1 MAHAVTNN
9 YIYIMKK
16 LDKEIK
22 KNGFTYKQIE
32 RTPKTALY
40 SQHTKEG
47 TLAGHEIF
55 RVKTIKERIMFG
67 MVIPAHEKF
76 PSDRD
81 FGITAWSVGINKT
94 HALKRFKEITNFA
107 KGKTIRAR

>member
-1 MAHAVTNN
+1 MAYAETNN

-32 RTPKTALY
+32 RNPTTALY
-40 SQHTKEG
+40 AQYTNAG
-47 TLAGHEIF
+47 QLAGHEVFHI
-55 RVKTIKERIMFG
+55 KTIKERIMFG

-76 PSDRD
+76 PADRD
-81 FGITAWSVGINKT
+81 FGITAWSVGIDKT
-94 HALKRFKEITNFA
+94 RALKRFKEISNFA
-107 KGKTIRAR
+107 KKGEN